1 MELPDTSMCRGWEI
15 KMNKKIISFWSLLSL
30 CIFIICDILM
40 SANRQDLLKT
50 ALLAAIVYVILI
62 VMGLFRL
69 RLSYHLL
76 GVVIGIY
83 TLSFFVMIKTS
94 LTNLRGKSWLILIVA
109 LMGLVVNLLWYR
121 IAAKQIKNDYIRIV
135 AKNVKK

>member
-1 MELPDTSMCRGWEI
+1 MEI
-15 KMNKKIISFWSLLSL
+15 KMNKRIISFWSLLSL

-40 SANRQDLLKT
+40 SANRQDLFKT

-94 LTNLRGKSWLILIVA
+94 LTNLHGKSWLMLIVA

-135 AKNVKK
+135 AKNVKKIRMFR